1 MPWSGQIL
9 ADIIQ
14 SGAVVVVRLIELFR
28 RPEPHHHHRPPDQ
41 PGFYHAAWATVLDL
55 KNAGA
60 ALYVVVIEV
69 PRHCED

>member
-1 MPWSGQIL
+1 MST
-9 ADIIQ
+9 
-14 SGAVVVVRLIELFR
+14 FR
-28 RPEPHHHHRPPDQ
+28 RGGRGSPHRGIPAGRPEPHHHHPPPDQ